1 MMIVLWAAII
11 VVLLLLLARDNLLDQ
26 CWKTQV
32 CLFSYL
38 SYKVHN
44 NYIFIIGIYTHA
56 SEDDSMFICE
66 MKTLRDLSAGLTQ
79 VCACGCLS
87 WAMSDA
93 IQSVLYECYS
103 VNCSI
108 SVAWTCCESGICM
121 SKL

>member
-1 MMIVLWAAII
+1 M
-11 VVLLLLLARDNLLDQ
+11 
-26 CWKTQV
+26 
-32 CLFSYL
+32 

-44 NYIFIIGIYTHA
+44 NYIIIIGIYTHA

-79 VCACGCLS
+79 DCACGCLR